1 MEKVFARDWFSSPL
15 SVCSSPHLAKPFSVI
30 CNNMRA
36 LYILIFVIFT
46 LNSCKKNEVKLQEI
60 EFKNFKDWWT
70 YYTKEIKLSKDFIAL
85 NSKNN
90 EISKKQFL
98 DSLNTGEYLPIK
110 LKKENETYFL
120 QKNKTNDVSIISTIK
135 QVAETQLFNLS
146 WEGKKFPKFNFT
158 DLSGNNYTSENTK
171 SKILFLKTYYINCQ
185 ACNEEMPQL
194 NKFIAENRDPNFIY
208 LSLALDDEKKLKNYL
223 ANKNYEYQFVPDQK
237 EFIENKLQTNI
248 FPTHFVIENGIVK
261 KVVNESSELIDFA
274 KNK

>member
-1 MEKVFARDWFSSPL
+1 
-15 SVCSSPHLAKPFSVI
+15 
-30 CNNMRA
+30 MRA

-135 QVAETQLFNLS
+135 QVAETQLSVSYTHLDVYKRQVQIYSICFIRR
-146 WEGKKFPKFNFT
+146 KF
-158 DLSGNNYTSENTK
+158 
-171 SKILFLKTYYINCQ
+171 FLKKITVEI
-185 ACNEEMPQL
+185 
-194 NKFIAENRDPNFIY
+194 I
-208 LSLALDDEKKLKNYL
+208 
-223 ANKNYEYQFVPDQK
+223 
-237 EFIENKLQTNI
+237 LQNQQR
-248 FPTHFVIENGIVK
+248 
-261 KVVNESSELIDFA
+261 LMLL
-274 KNK
+274 